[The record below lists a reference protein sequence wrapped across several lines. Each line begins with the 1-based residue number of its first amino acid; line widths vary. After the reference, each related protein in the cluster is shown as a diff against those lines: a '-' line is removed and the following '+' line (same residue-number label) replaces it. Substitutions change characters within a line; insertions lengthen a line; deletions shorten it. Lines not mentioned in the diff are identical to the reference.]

1 MNPVPHLPALRWG
14 RAYESL
20 EQVEV
25 KDFRTGEV
33 LARVS
38 HVNAGIVRRD
48 LQRAA
53 DAAAAL
59 RKLPAARLVALCAE
73 AAERFLTGT
82 LPLGEGGAAQSPA
95 QYVET
100 LSRTS
105 GLPQVLIRRN
115 MERIHSALSQ
125 MDAVLRGLSR
135 GLDLAVLDAGQG
147 EQNGA
152 RVSFAPTTDVLGVV
166 MPSNSPAVNA
176 LWLPAIPLKTPVALK
191 PGREEPW
198 TPWRLIQAFLAAG
211 APPEAFGFYP
221 TDHEGAAAM
230 LAGCGRALLFGDQST
245 TAQYAHNPAIQIHG
259 PGWSKILI
267 GEDCIGQWREFL
279 DVMVSSIVENGG
291 RSCLNASAILV
302 PRHAAEI
309 ADALAQRLA
318 TITPRPPGDPEARL
332 AAFAN
337 PKMADAIEAQIEAG
351 LQTPGAEDVTA
362 RYRRGPRKVIFEGAV
377 FLQPTIVRCDS
388 FDHPL
393 ANREFLFPY
402 ASVVEM
408 PQAEML
414 RRIGP
419 TLVCTAITR
428 DAAFIGQLM
437 ACPHIDRLNIGPV
450 PTMKISWDQPHEG
463 NLFELLWRRRS
474 FERAW

>member
-1 MNPVPHLPALRWG
+1 MSTIPHLPALRWG

-20 EQVEV
+20 DQVEV
-25 KDFRTGEV
+25 KDIRTGEV

-48 LQRAA
+48 LQRATE
-53 DAAAAL
+53 AAAAL
-59 RKLPAARLVALCAE
+59 RKLPAARLLEVCAA
-73 AAERFLTGT
+73 AAERFLNDT
-82 LPLGEGGAAQSPA
+82 LPLGVGGATQSPA
-95 QYVET
+95 QYIQT

-105 GLPQVLIRRN
+105 GLPHVLIRRN
-115 MERIHSALSQ
+115 MERIHTALSQ
-125 MDAVLRGLSR
+125 MSAVLRGLSR
-135 GLDLAVLDAGQG
+135 GLELSVLDSGWG

-152 RVSFAPTTDVLGVV
+152 RVSFAPTAHALGVV

-176 LWLPAIPLKTPVALK
+176 LWLPAIALKTPVALK

-198 TPWRLIQAFLAAG
+198 TPWRLIQAFIAAG
-211 APPEAFGFYP
+211 VPPEAFGFYP
-221 TDHEGAAAM
+221 TDHEGAAAI

-267 GEDCIGQWREFL
+267 GNDCIEHWREFL
-279 DVMVSSIVENGG
+279 DVMVSSVVENGG
-291 RSCLNASAILV
+291 RSCLNASAIVV
-302 PRHAAEI
+302 PRYAPEI

-318 TITPRPPGDPEARL
+318 AIEPTRPDDPNARL

-337 PKMADAIEAQIEAG
+337 PKMADAIDAQIEAG
-351 LQTPGAEDVTA
+351 LQTPGAVDATA
-362 RYRRGPRKVIFEGAV
+362 HYRRGPRKVLFEGAV
-377 FLQPTIVRCDS
+377 FLKPTIVHCAS
-388 FDHPL
+388 FEHPL

-402 ASVVEM
+402 ASVVEV

-428 DAAFIGQLM
+428 DAAFIEQLM

-474 FERAW
+474 FERGW